1 MEDGDKPKLAWLK
14 WRHGEV
20 NELVLV
26 RSVRLPGECCRRR
39 EKQRGSPWLLA
50 VGRRARW
57 EVSCLTEGLLDLT
70 PSAIYSVQIP
80 AAEFLNEEAEGSIN

>member
-14 WRHGEV
+14 WRHWEV

-26 RSVRLPGECCRRR
+26 RRVQLPGERCRRC

-70 PSAIYSVQIP
+70 PSAIYGMQIP